1 MEESHAKTLKNKL
14 KGISPISSEC
24 CIYRVPKRLRDV
36 NEKAYTPQV
45 VSLGPIHHGGE
56 GLEAM
61 EDHKMRY
68 VKDFFERTNV
78 NLEDCFNSLKEWEG
92 RIRSCYAVNI
102 EFSEEELVEMI
113 LVDGIFTVEVLL
125 RSAFPTLQ
133 QESDR
138 IFGKPWMDR
147 DVVYDMLMLENQL
160 PFFVLDYFYSL
171 AHASNTIPL
180 EKDTELSLIKLTHTF
195 FEEKVY
201 IRPLEEV
208 SNKLSQYS
216 GARIQHFVDYILKCH
231 RPSPSELPPK
241 RKLDTLSIPSATQL
255 KAAGVHF
262 MVVHDTTLFNIQFE
276 NGTLK
281 IPQLRIRGSTEVFF
295 RNLIAYEQFEFNDHY
310 ISDYVFIIDHLLDSS
325 RDVEL
330 LARKGILESKL
341 SDSKAV
347 TTFIST
353 LDLGPI
359 LFGTNFYFTEL
370 CEKLNE
376 YYGVPWNN
384 WKASLQQD
392 YLSSPWA
399 ILAITIATILLVLT
413 LAQAGLSLA
422 NITEN

>member
-1 MEESHAKTLKNKL
+1 M
-14 KGISPISSEC
+14 
-24 CIYRVPKRLRDV
+24 
-36 NEKAYTPQV
+36 
-45 VSLGPIHHGGE
+45 
-56 GLEAM
+56 
-61 EDHKMRY
+61 
-68 VKDFFERTNV
+68 
-78 NLEDCFNSLKEWEG
+78 
-92 RIRSCYAVNI
+92 
-102 EFSEEELVEMI
+102 
-113 LVDGIFTVEVLL
+113 
-125 RSAFPTLQ
+125 
-133 QESDR
+133 
-138 IFGKPWMDR
+138 
-147 DVVYDMLMLENQL
+147 
-160 PFFVLDYFYSL
+160 
-171 AHASNTIPL
+171 
-180 EKDTELSLIKLTHTF
+180 
-195 FEEKVY
+195 Y

-262 MVVHDTTLFNIQFE
+262 MVVHDTTLFDIQFE
-276 NGTLK
+276 NGILK

-295 RNLIAYEQFEFNDHY
+295 RNLIAYEQFELNDHY

-376 YYGVPWNN
+376 YYGVPWHN

>member
-1 MEESHAKTLKNKL
+1 
-14 KGISPISSEC
+14 
-24 CIYRVPKRLRDV
+24 
-36 NEKAYTPQV
+36 
-45 VSLGPIHHGGE
+45 
-56 GLEAM
+56 
-61 EDHKMRY
+61 
-68 VKDFFERTNV
+68 
-78 NLEDCFNSLKEWEG
+78 
-92 RIRSCYAVNI
+92 
-102 EFSEEELVEMI
+102 
-113 LVDGIFTVEVLL
+113 
-125 RSAFPTLQ
+125 
-133 QESDR
+133 
-138 IFGKPWMDR
+138 
-147 DVVYDMLMLENQL
+147 
-160 PFFVLDYFYSL
+160 
-171 AHASNTIPL
+171 
-180 EKDTELSLIKLTHTF
+180 
-195 FEEKVY
+195 
-201 IRPLEEV
+201 
-208 SNKLSQYS
+208 
-216 GARIQHFVDYILKCH
+216 
-231 RPSPSELPPK
+231 
-241 RKLDTLSIPSATQL
+241 
-255 KAAGVHF
+255 

-295 RNLIAYEQFEFNDHY
+295 RNLIAYEQFELNDHY

>member
-78 NLEDCFNSLKEWEG
+78 NLEDCFNSLKEWEA

-180 EKDTELSLIKLTHTF
+180 EKDTEFSLIKLTHTF

-216 GARIQHFVDYILKCH
+216 GARILHFVDYILKCH

-255 KAAGVHF
+255 KAVGVHF
-262 MVVHDTTLFNIQFE
+262 MVVHDTTHSTFNLKMFE
-276 NGTLK
+276 L
-281 IPQLRIRGSTEVFF
+281 
-295 RNLIAYEQFEFNDHY
+295 NDHY

-422 NITEN
+422 NVTQN